1 MKHCKYIT
9 FRIFLCIIYV
19 TTLLFNL
26 SSSRKVI
33 FIKTSI
39 AHCGYHQRGRKGDHM
54 GAVPAHLF
62 VCWLRRQN
70 VEIKREITKMWNK
83 VTFLILYTFAI
94 TLLLHHISYKKLYFF
109 KTLFDKTTFFGGQIS
124 LEKNWRRH
132 WWMIIIRVVV
142 VVAAKVFPCWSGRKA
157 RIGQGWT
164 HHYLQWSVQILVCS
178 SSGLSIDL
186 QKK

>member
-1 MKHCKYIT
+1 MLKKSSFGKIDSNELKKWSMKHCKYIT
-9 FRIFLCIIYV
+9 FRIFFLCIIYV

-70 VEIKREITKMWNK
+70 VEIKREIQKCEIKLLFW
-83 VTFLILYTFAI
+83 FYTH
-94 TLLLHHISYKKLYFF
+94 LLLHYCYIVSATKNYIFSKLYL
-109 KTLFDKTTFFGGQIS
+109 TRLHSLVDKF
-124 LEKNWRRH
+124 LWK
-132 WWMIIIRVVV
+132 
-142 VVAAKVFPCWSGRKA
+142 K
-157 RIGQGWT
+157 
-164 HHYLQWSVQILVCS
+164 
-178 SSGLSIDL
+178 IDEDIDEW
-186 QKK
+186 